1 MVANQNQA
9 GLALGMEVEQEYQFI
24 LFYSPFP
31 NISHTL
37 QNQWARYWVES
48 GLVLQSECEDCLAL
62 TQLLAS
68 HALEVLS

>member
-1 MVANQNQA
+1 MHSSHFRRSIVVD
-9 GLALGMEVEQEYQFI
+9 LYFI

-68 HALEVLS
+68 HALEVLP